1 MTRVGAVW
9 TFEKRCFTETEGIGP
24 AENALRIVSL
34 SFGLVDEGLG
44 KAGDYPFR
52 DGGFLGGKG
61 AAHVSPRNFR
71 IRLIF
76 ISPKQ
81 YNCRP
86 LGP

>member
-24 AENALRIVSL
+24 AENALRILSL

-52 DGGFLGGKG
+52 DIEGRAGFL
-61 AAHVSPRNFR
+61 AARELHMCLLLATSEFT
-71 IRLIF
+71 
-76 ISPKQ
+76 
-81 YNCRP
+81 
-86 LGP
+86 